1 MSASA
6 TTTVQRDT
14 SVLRQRASAKAQELK
29 PVVAQIKE
37 DGPSTLAAF
46 IKLGR
51 PKFLPYSAI
60 LLLLGALFATQQSS
74 QPISWSSYALGL
86 AFVWTSHLGT
96 HYSNEYFDYYADLQ
110 NDTPT
115 KWSGGSR
122 VLVDGLL
129 PTWSALLAAVVLTT
143 SATLQI
149 WAVGWNSAPVNHIS
163 AAIIC
168 LAFSYT
174 SPPFRVHYHSL
185 GEVIVA
191 AVLTTLVPLFGFA
204 TQPGIATTWEDFT
217 VPTTFWHLIALLA
230 LQQWARMVVMSLPDV
245 QGDAKADKITFP
257 VRVGVKAAG
266 LIYAAVQVALVV
278 LACFLIPFPLL
289 AGFLAMS
296 FLGFKTAL
304 RVLNATHSG
313 SWEHSEANVDIP
325 FKATMHCAGTAAACA
340 SVMLVEVLLGHAQ

>member
-6 TTTVQRDT
+6 AHNAPAA
-14 SVLRQRASAKAQELK
+14 LRQRAAAKAEELK
-29 PVVAQIKE
+29 PAVAQIKE
-37 DGPSTLAAF
+37 NGPSTMAAF

-60 LLLLGALFATQQSS
+60 LLMLGALFASQQTGQS
-74 QPISWSSYALGL
+74 ISWSAYALGL
-86 AFVWTSHLGT
+86 GFVWTSHLGT
-96 HYSNEYFDYYADLQ
+96 HYSNEYFDYYADLA
-110 NDTPT
+110 NETPT

-122 VLVDGLL
+122 VLVDGHL
-129 PTWSALLAAVVLTT
+129 PTWSALLASIILTAA
-143 SATLQI
+143 ATLQI
-149 WAVGWNSAPVNHIS
+149 WAAGWDSVPVKYIS
-163 AAIIC
+163 AAIIG
-168 LAFSYT
+168 LAWSYT

-204 TQPGIATTWEDFT
+204 TQPGVATTWENFSL
-217 VPTTFWHLIALLA
+217 PTTFLNLIALLA

-304 RVLNATHSG
+304 RVLNATHTG
-313 SWEHSEANVDIP
+313 SWVHSEENVDIP

-340 SVMLVEVLLGHAQ
+340 TVMLVEVLLGNAQ